1 MWECSESEPLT
12 KEAGFWTFERPQE
25 PANPLGACQSMFCA
39 VSLFNS
45 AAAVSV
51 SLTWFE
57 MCPAAH
63 ICCQLFC
70 FYLSVFQT
78 FVNITLCPHVG
89 SFKTK
94 ELRSIIN
101 SANLPKQ
108 CNLRA
113 FVAILILSQNT
124 RFPRLRAAQISCLQA
139 PRRILGPGFAAP
151 ILTFTKQKASF
162 VGQRSSEWHSL
173 WMF

>member
-1 MWECSESEPLT
+1 
-12 KEAGFWTFERPQE
+12 
-25 PANPLGACQSMFCA
+25 
-39 VSLFNS
+39 
-45 AAAVSV
+45 
-51 SLTWFE
+51 

-139 PRRILGPGFAAP
+139 PRRILGPGNRDPCTEQEVEESQPRYLLLPYFF
-151 ILTFTKQKASF
+151 LFNSF
-162 VGQRSSEWHSL
+162 GPWCSSVEALSL
-173 WMF
+173 LFSFPHYL